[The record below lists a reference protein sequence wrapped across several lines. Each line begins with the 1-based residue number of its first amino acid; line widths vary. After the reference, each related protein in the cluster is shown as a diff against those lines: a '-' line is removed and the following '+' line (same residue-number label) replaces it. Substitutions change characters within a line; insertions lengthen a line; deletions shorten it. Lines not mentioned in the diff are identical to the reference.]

1 VLNYCQ
7 RKEKTIFNNMLDRI
21 LEAMPDEM
29 FLKADG
35 FDEAVIGVDSSSR
48 RLVYSVTKC
57 MEILMRDMSE
67 EDALDHFSFNVSGAY
82 VGEQTP
88 IWCEDFF

>member
-1 VLNYCQ
+1 
-7 RKEKTIFNNMLDRI
+7 MLDRI

-29 FLKADG
+29 LLKADG
-35 FDEAVIGVDSSSR
+35 FDEAVIGIDSSSM
-48 RLVYSVTKC
+48 RLIYSVTKC
-57 MEILMRDMSE
+57 IEILMRDMSE
-67 EDALDHFSFNVSGAY
+67 EDALDHFSFNVSGSY